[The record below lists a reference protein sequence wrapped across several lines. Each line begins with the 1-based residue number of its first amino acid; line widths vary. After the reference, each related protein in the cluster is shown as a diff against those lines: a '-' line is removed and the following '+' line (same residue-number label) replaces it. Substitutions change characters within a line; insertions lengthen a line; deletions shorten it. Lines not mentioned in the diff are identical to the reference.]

1 MRQCELCGY
10 IGTSGM
16 HHGVHT
22 ACNNCIWEVVKFA
35 ISSGM
40 RFNHNIDMKEIL
52 GEEE

>member
-10 IGTSGM
+10 IGSSGM
-16 HHGVHT
+16 HHAAHT
-22 ACNNCIWEVVKFA
+22 VCSNCMWEVVKFA

-40 RFNHNIDMKEIL
+40 RFDHNTNMKEIL